1 MFTHTKFVKELIQ
14 RITLIPFSQSF
25 IQPSKYALIGAAAQ
39 LGGVMRMTLSLTA
52 ILIETT
58 GNVSFALPLIV
69 TFICA
74 KWTGDLFTEGIYDT
88 QIAVSEVIFQLIHI
102 AHSTYDIQDYCFA
115 IGLCLSKTK
124 FIPNLNKSK
133 Q

>member
-1 MFTHTKFVKELIQ
+1 
-14 RITLIPFSQSF
+14 
-25 IQPSKYALIGAAAQ
+25 
-39 LGGVMRMTLSLTA
+39 MTLSLTA

-88 QIAVSEVIFQLIHI
+88 QIAVSEVIFNSFIMCVYVLLYLISNYNHVYILTLFPVRQL
-102 AHSTYDIQDYCFA
+102 
-115 IGLCLSKTK
+115 TK
-124 FIPNLNKSK
+124 KANSK
-133 Q
+133 QKKFLEFKLTTT

>member
-1 MFTHTKFVKELIQ
+1 MEIKIVSFEQGFV
-14 RITLIPFSQSF
+14 
-25 IQPSKYALIGAAAQ
+25 QPSKYALIGAAAQ

-69 TFICA
+69 TFISA

-88 QIAVSEVIFQLIHI
+88 QIAVSEVIF
-102 AHSTYDIQDYCFA
+102 F
-115 IGLCLSKTK
+115 
-124 FIPNLNKSK
+124 
-133 Q
+133 